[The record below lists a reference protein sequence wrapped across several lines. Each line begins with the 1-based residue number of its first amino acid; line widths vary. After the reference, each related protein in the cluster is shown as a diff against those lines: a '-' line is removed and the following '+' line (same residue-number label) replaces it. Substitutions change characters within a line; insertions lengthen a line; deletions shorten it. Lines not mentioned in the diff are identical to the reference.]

1 MRPTELIFFNAGNVS
16 DELNFEAAKSDNL
29 SEKFIAN
36 AIRSQSMICLDG
48 ESDLNRIMSGDFS
61 TLQRPDCAFRFNE
74 VFRWAWESW
83 RAAVGNRIAQIY
95 PYAIQ
100 LMNAGARSNGDRI
113 EKRALRQTDGNNF
126 CCLIA

>member
-1 MRPTELIFFNAGNVS
+1 MRPSELSFFNGANVS
-16 DELNFEAAKSDNL
+16 DELDFKVTEPNDL
-29 SEKFIAN
+29 SEEFIAK

-48 ESDLNRIMSGDFS
+48 ESDLNRITSGDFS

-83 RAAVGNRIAQIY
+83 RAAVGERIGQIY

-100 LMNAGARSNGDRI
+100 VMNAGARANGNKI
-113 EKRALRQTDGNNF
+113 GLEAPN
-126 CCLIA
+126 